1 MERLKAIL
9 ADKILDIPA
18 GNGDDV
24 KIRIDK
30 IQRFRDFANA
40 CKTLM
45 IKYPAIED
53 ELIEMVNNG
62 DFDPK
67 VASSRVDTIIRLA
80 DVEASRKDKA
90 LSEETTIKEKIEEA
104 SEKVIISES
113 VLPEVEMEQEDNIK
127 STLFIDVPSDIS
139 SKEEEYNQP
148 EGVEYEELDMS
159 DDVEEC
165 SSYEK
170 EEPKPDEAVEDIIYP
185 SEEELAVMKRK
196 TTIRRILQVAGIV
209 VAVLAL
215 IFIIRFVMSH
225 WQIILIVLG
234 VITVL
239 SLLFVWYKRKHS

>member
-9 ADKILDIPA
+9 ADKILDILA

-62 DFDPK
+62 DFDTK

-113 VLPEVEMEQEDNIK
+113 VLPEVEMEQEDDAM

-148 EGVEYEELDMS
+148 EDVEYEELDSS
-159 DDVEEC
+159 DDVEEYN
-165 SSYEK
+165 SYEK
-170 EEPKPDEAVEDIIYP
+170 EEPKPDEAVEEVIYP

-196 TTIRRILQVAGIV
+196 TTIRRVLQVAGIV

>member
-62 DFDPK
+62 DFDTK

-80 DVEASRKDKA
+80 DTEASRNDKS
-90 LSEETTIKEKIEEA
+90 LSQETTIKEKIEGA
-104 SEKVIISES
+104 SEEMIISES
-113 VLPEVEMEQEDNIK
+113 VLPEVEMEQEDDIK
-127 STLFIDVPSDIS
+127 STLFIS

-148 EGVEYEELDMS
+148 EDVEYEELDSS
-159 DDVEEC
+159 DDVEEYN
-165 SSYEK
+165 SYEK
-170 EEPKPDEAVEDIIYP
+170 EEPKPDEAVEEVIYP

>member
-53 ELIEMVNNG
+53 EFIEMVNNG
-62 DFDPK
+62 DFDTK

-80 DVEASRKDKA
+80 DVEASRNDKN
-90 LSEETTIKEKIEEA
+90 LSQETTIKEKIEGS
-104 SEKVIISES
+104 SEEVIISES
-113 VLPEVEMEQEDNIK
+113 VLSEIEMEQEDDIK

-139 SKEEEYNQP
+139 DKGKYNQP
-148 EGVEYEELDMS
+148 EDIEYEELDLS
-159 DDVEEC
+159 DDVEEYT
-165 SSYEK
+165 SYEK
-170 EEPKPDEAVEDIIYP
+170 EEPKQDEAVEDVIYP